1 MKTRIYL
8 VAAAIIILFVSGINA
23 QNTNESTPDLNV
35 AGFELGNRQKAKD
48 FFAKG
53 YSPRKGDDGRPEYY
67 FYNEFG
73 TEVMKVV
80 GASFDDANFITE
92 IEVFAVGRSY
102 QNKHFYLKDTS
113 YFTTDSDI
121 FIGYRQSIASMLT
134 FPGVTRRDII
144 GPKDVVKSLGE
155 PATRNAPEKDREV
168 FIYQIPN
175 VKIASEDGDFN
186 YEARYEFYKRKLK
199 RFSLKIVRA
208 DENGL

>member
-8 VAAAIIILFVSGINA
+8 VAIAIIVLFVSGINA
-23 QNTNESTPDLNV
+23 QNNVKTTPDITV
-35 AGFELGNRQKAKD
+35 AKIELGNRQKAKD

-113 YFTTDSDI
+113 YFTTESDI

-144 GPKDVVKSLGE
+144 GPKDVIKSLGE
-155 PATRNAPEKDREV
+155 PATRTAPEKDREV

-175 VKIASEDGDFN
+175 VKVAGEYGEFD
-186 YEARYEFYKRKLK
+186 YEAQYKFYKRKLK
-199 RFSLKIVRA
+199 RFSLKIIPA
-208 DENGL
+208 NEMAM